1 MIRKPM
7 TNCLLSVPTSLFLGR
22 NKNSFRIGLAR
33 CLHACL
39 VSVFLFFF
47 SPPLCRQNGK
57 KKLPSF
63 FGIDGGGERDT
74 TADKILQYIP
84 GKASSNASCPLPRVY
99 SHPSQGQMCAKKGP
113 ETGCQQ
119 VQSPTHHPGAEPP
132 ASPSSITDS
141 SGSLKRARG
150 EPPCPKNSRAGC
162 GVRRARQ
169 AARWEHPPTPLLLS
183 FCGSL
188 LLGRPVEEGK
198 RRASARR

>member
-22 NKNSFRIGLAR
+22 NKNSLRIGLAR

-99 SHPSQGQMCAKKGP
+99 SHPSQGQMCAKRAPKRGASRFSLP
-113 ETGCQQ
+113 PTTLGLSPPPLPAA
-119 VQSPTHHPGAEPP
+119 SPTAPGP
-132 ASPSSITDS
+132 
-141 SGSLKRARG
+141 
-150 EPPCPKNSRAGC
+150 
-162 GVRRARQ
+162 
-169 AARWEHPPTPLLLS
+169 
-183 FCGSL
+183 
-188 LLGRPVEEGK
+188 
-198 RRASARR
+198 